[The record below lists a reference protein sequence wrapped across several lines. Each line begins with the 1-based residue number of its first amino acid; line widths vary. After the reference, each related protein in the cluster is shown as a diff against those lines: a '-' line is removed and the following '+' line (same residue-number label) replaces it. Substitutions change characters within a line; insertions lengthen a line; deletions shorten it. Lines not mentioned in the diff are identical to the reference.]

1 VAQCS
6 GEGQIVSWSP
16 GDAETSGYTNEEL
29 AILYEIAEKR
39 GVPPEA
45 VLRMI
50 REENAYYEMGRRR
63 GLFPALHQVINDV
76 AEGR

>member
-1 VAQCS
+1 M
-6 GEGQIVSWSP
+6 SWSP
-16 GDAETSGYTNEEL
+16 DEAEASGYTHEEL

-39 GVPPEA
+39 GVGPEA

-50 REENAYYEMGRRR
+50 RVENDYYEMGRRR
-63 GLFPALHQVINDV
+63 GLFPALHQIINDV